1 MTGVV
6 LFWGLGMGW
15 VLRLAAIYSFFS
27 VTSAGAIERPTA
39 TLIAAIGLVLL
50 KLELEASSINN
61 GIKKMIEL
69 MLEDDEDEIDGID
82 HPPYEIVDEGE

>member
-1 MTGVV
+1 MGVGDGV
-6 LFWGLGMGW
+6 GVTPGRDLQL
-15 VLRLAAIYSFFS
+15 FS
-27 VTSAGAIERPTA
+27 VTSAGAVERPTA

-69 MLEDDEDEIDGID
+69 MLEDDEDEINGIN
-82 HPPYEIVDEGE
+82 HPPYEIADEGE